1 MSSGTGERPMRRQ
14 RGKRHSRWGGACHIF
29 MASQHFPL
37 CWGTAGRDVTVG
49 TRRQDMQ
56 GAGAMKI
63 QLKEH

>member
-1 MSSGTGERPMRRQ
+1 M
-14 RGKRHSRWGGACHIF
+14 GGVCHIF